1 MNTAKRALIPL
12 LCIAICLG
20 LFRSVFF
27 FGYVPSSSME
37 PALKKSSVIFGY
49 RRFKELKN
57 GDVIVFQKEGRLLVK
72 RIAARED
79 DTVRIGEESVD
90 VPHNCFY
97 VLGDNR
103 GNSYD
108 SRYWSDPFVSLN
120 DVVAKIFV

>member
-12 LCIAICLG
+12 LCIAVILG
-20 LFRSVFF
+20 LFHSVFF
-27 FGYVPSSSME
+27 LGYVPSSSME
-37 PALKKSSVIFGY
+37 PTLREGSVIFGY

-79 DTVRIGEESVD
+79 DTVRIGEETIA

-103 GNSYD
+103 DNSYD